1 MRNQTPE
8 LLAPAGSL
16 ESLRAAVNAGADAV
30 YVGGAKYGAR
40 AYAENPEEE
49 DLIAGLRYAHRFG
62 VRVHLTVNTLL
73 KEAELQALPEYI
85 APYYEAGLDAAIVQ
99 DLGALAILH
108 RQFPLLSLHA
118 STQTT
123 VTGPESARLF
133 RSLGVS
139 RVIPARELSLEEL
152 VRIKQ
157 ETGLEVESFVHG
169 ALCYAYSGQCFMSSL
184 LGGRSGNRGR
194 CAQTAV
200 CRTVWCGT
208 GKSPRSKVCC

>member
-85 APYYEAGLDAAIVQ
+85 APYYEAGLDAAIFFPFMQ
-99 DLGALAILH
+99 APRPPLRDLS
-108 RQFPLLSLHA
+108 RRDFS
-118 STQTT
+118 
-123 VTGPESARLF
+123 
-133 RSLGVS
+133 GVS
-139 RVIPARELSLEEL
+139 
-152 VRIKQ
+152 
-157 ETGLEVESFVHG
+157 G
-169 ALCYAYSGQCFMSSL
+169 
-184 LGGRSGNRGR
+184 
-194 CAQTAV
+194 
-200 CRTVWCGT
+200 
-208 GKSPRSKVCC
+208 

>member
-99 DLGALAILH
+99 DLGALAVLH

-194 CAQTAV
+194 CAQT
-200 CRTVWCGT
+200 CRLPYSLVRDREKPT
-208 GKSPRSKVCC
+208 